1 MPSLKELKKKVWKC
15 NMELWKNNLV
25 VCTFGN
31 VSGID
36 RKKGIVAIKPSGV
49 PYSELTP
56 DKIVLVDLD
65 NKVVD
70 DRVGLDDRYKP
81 SSDTRS
87 HIVLYRNFPNIGGV
101 VHTHSPYATAWAQA
115 KMPIPCFGTTHA
127 DYVRGNIPCTDDLSD
142 KQIKGDYEKETGIQI
157 VKTFGKLSLSC
168 ENTEMVIVA
177 SHGPFTWGETPEKAV
192 YNSIMLEE
200 IAKIAY
206 FTADINRKVK
216 PIKRTLLGK
225 HFFRKHGKNAYY
237 GQNRKK
243 ADIKK

>member
-1 MPSLKELKKKVWKC
+1 MKSLEKLKERVWKC

-36 RKKGIVAIKPSGV
+36 RKKGIIAIKPSGV

-65 NKVVD
+65 NKIISSK
-70 DRVGLDDRYKP
+70 YKP

-87 HIVLYRNFPNIGGV
+87 HVVLYKSFPDIGGV
-101 VHTHSPYATAWAQA
+101 VHTHSPYATAWSQA
-115 KMPIPCFGTTHA
+115 KIPIPCFGTTHA

-142 KQIKGDYEKETGIQI
+142 RQIKGDYEKETGIQI
-157 VKTFGKLSLSC
+157 VKTFKKLSLSY
-168 ENTEMVIVA
+168 ENTEMIIVA
-177 SHGPFTWGETPEKAV
+177 SHGPFTWGKTPVEAV

-200 IAKIAY
+200 ISRIAY
-206 FTADINRKVK
+206 FTVGVNPKTR
-216 PIKRTLLGK
+216 PIKQALLDK
-225 HFFRKHGKNAYY
+225 HFFRKHGKDAYY
-237 GQNRKK
+237 GQ
-243 ADIKK
+243 D